1 MGVDRRWI
9 AMSAEAAAAA
19 PSYSAPDRAPKT
31 RQGSVGPV
39 LRSPAWGVRSPG
51 MTTKR
56 ARSPGAP
63 PSTSSPRGAYDGRTP
78 RSPTVASNRPKSPRM
93 GGATSADA
101 KAGEASK
108 FERDLFQAIEIL
120 HAKRDMRRLTGIMI
134 SNQDAE
140 FPSDEITQ
148 SFSWKGDNTAQNAVY
163 LGVQQQYLFW
173 KHTWAHYDEDEQMA
187 EGLPTFNFHLISMLS
202 AAMDT
207 YWFSDNQQLQL
218 FDWLRDMVSG
228 AELLPLRSAN
238 EKLHADNI
246 SCKKRMYEYEAKLK
260 SMKASSGPMTQINM
274 ALVACIVLL
283 AAMIGHIFTVHTM
296 PKK

>member
-1 MGVDRRWI
+1 
-9 AMSAEAAAAA
+9 MSGTGRYENLDGQGARQ
-19 PSYSAPDRAPKT
+19 PGSKSAK
-31 RQGSVGPV
+31 GSLGAQV
-39 LRSPAWGVRSPG
+39 RSPAWGVRSPG
-51 MTTKR
+51 G
-56 ARSPGAP
+56 RSPGAP
-63 PSTSSPRGAYDGRTP
+63 LSSCSPRGPFDARNP
-78 RSPTVASNRPKSPRM
+78 RSSPHHESAGAGRSKSPRFN
-93 GGATSADA
+93 AQPADT
-101 KAGEASK
+101 KTGDASK

-120 HAKRDMRRLTGIMI
+120 HSKRDMRRLTGIMI

-140 FPSDEITQ
+140 FPIEEITQ

-163 LGVQQQYLFW
+163 LGIQQQYLFW
-173 KHTWAHYDEDEQMA
+173 KHTWAHYDEDGQME
-187 EGLPTFNFHLISMLS
+187 EGLPTFNFHLISMLA

-260 SMKASSGPMTQINM
+260 SMKASSGPMTQINV
-274 ALVACIVLL
+274 ALVLCVLL
-283 AAMIGHIFTVHTM
+283 LAMAIGHIFTVHTM
-296 PKK
+296 TRSK